1 VSRRDH
7 AESANR
13 LGKREKPPLMPG
25 PVTEAVTVPAFSMD
39 SSVLLGNLLRFE
51 IWLGGLDS
59 IEDQI
64 RNPTKD
70 GKK

>member
-1 VSRRDH
+1 
-7 AESANR
+7 
-13 LGKREKPPLMPG
+13 MPG